1 MELLTVIAMISI
13 MVGIAFP
20 SLHKLINDAKVKSVA
35 FDIMTALRSA
45 RSQAISTGSIVTV
58 TVSPGNHKLTVGATN
73 ISLSDKI
80 NFEAKRDSD
89 DKIEYEGVDIPIDF
103 YPSGACESTLYIKV
117 YNPNDLNDTKIVKI
131 VKIESRISG
140 LSRI

>member
-80 NFEAKRDSD
+80 NFEAKINAGDP
-89 DKIEYEGVDIPIDF
+89 YAGADIPIDF

-131 VKIESRISG
+131 ESRISG